1 MMASF
6 APASNN
12 FLSVGTLSR
21 ILFSLTICFSALIGE
36 LMSTLSRTVLPL
48 KSNSLRAFI
57 LAMDRLSC
65 RLRCSFEGLPIR
77 QPEVLV
83 RRSNRF
89 QAIRL
94 HAHRGAHAV
103 DGFRNR
109 DGFLRNVEAE
119 HDLAAGLDEGIFPHH
134 DFIEVRARS
143 SEISCV
149 FEYGRIS
156 EEPLG

>member
-1 MMASF
+1 MMASL

-21 ILFSLTICFSALIGE
+21 ILFSLTIRLSALMGE

-77 QPEVLV
+77 KPEVLV
-83 RRSNRF
+83 SGPDRL
-89 QAIRL
+89 QTIGL
-94 HAHRGAHAV
+94 HAHRG
-103 DGFRNR
+103 
-109 DGFLRNVEAE
+109 
-119 HDLAAGLDEGIFPHH
+119 
-134 DFIEVRARS
+134 
-143 SEISCV
+143 
-149 FEYGRIS
+149 
-156 EEPLG
+156 